1 MADLHEIVKGKFVAL
16 KGPHMRSYFKD
27 GVQFLAPSHYFE
39 LFRKLNVTAV
49 VRLNDEQVY
58 LPSPASLLLCGPP
71 VPLPVSGCAVR
82 PRPWLKT

>member
-16 KGPHMRSYFKD
+16 KGPHTRSYFKD

-49 VRLNDEQVY
+49 VRLNDEQV
-58 LPSPASLLLCGPP
+58 
-71 VPLPVSGCAVR
+71 
-82 PRPWLKT
+82 